1 MQVLLAIKSLLKLS
15 STDVEDF
22 EFYDLN
28 NVLLR
33 LGVQLE
39 DLTPEDQKEFAVE
52 VDALRREVQT
62 LFQQKLKQ
70 VHSWPCTLNWSPAP
84 AIS

>member
-1 MQVLLAIKSLLKLS
+1 
-15 STDVEDF
+15 
-22 EFYDLN
+22 
-28 NVLLR
+28 
-33 LGVQLE
+33 
-39 DLTPEDQKEFAVE
+39 VE

-84 AIS
+84 AIC